1 MHVFIMYMQLYYTVL
16 TTGFVLLG
24 PALLVDVP
32 RDENI
37 TGKICIIRASRLFV
51 SVLKR
56 LVLFTWP
63 NYLFAAD
70 YYVDCV

>member
-1 MHVFIMYMQLYYTVL
+1 MQLFYTIL

-37 TGKICIIRASRLFV
+37 TGKIPIIRSHRLFV
-51 SVLKR
+51 SAVKR
-56 LVLFTWP
+56 LVLFT
-63 NYLFAAD
+63 
-70 YYVDCV
+70 